1 MIAISTLG
9 VGRRSVLELAGR
21 MMASFYA
28 AVSGP
33 VTVPA
38 TSSSIDEWRV
48 VSSGGGGAERVEAA
62 VRLAIWNCA
71 DIMPGEPSVTVLSAT
86 TTVWLPGTPPLLV
99 FEYLCDLQ
107 RRGEWDTHVAGGQ
120 VQELGSVATSSTPH
134 LHGNNAVSVLQ
145 PTTVSLL
152 TLRACMF
159 GSNGTS

>member
-1 MIAISTLG
+1 M
-9 VGRRSVLELAGR
+9 ELAGR

-38 TSSSIDEWRV
+38 TSSVDEWRV
-48 VSSGGGGAERVEAA
+48 VGSGSGADRVEAA
-62 VRLAIWNCA
+62 VRLAVWNCA

-86 TTVWLPGTPPLLV
+86 TTVWLPGTPPLRV

-107 RRGEWDTHVAGGQ
+107 RRGEWDTLVDAGE
-120 VQELGSVATSSTPH
+120 VQELGSVATSPH

-152 TLRACMF
+152 MLLVSAYFVDVQISLTLAVI
-159 GSNGTS
+159 NPI